1 MYRDWGNV
9 GQLEGTSSG
18 GWGAYRGGWGTSSG
32 GCGAYRGGVVLYMWY
47 SGSCIVVAG

>member
-32 GCGAYRGGVVLYMWY
+32 GWIAYSGGDVLHMWY